1 MGMHLTSTPGPQ
13 TVEAAATLAA
23 LPRCSSRRA
32 AAAAAYRSWAP
43 IIDRGTEGL
52 LSECRNAL
60 QEGAGREVL
69 DALLVD
75 LSKKHRTE
83 QVLQMIDEM
92 HTNHQNLLSSVLLRE
107 IYQQG
112 IQDFTASP
120 LLQGISALTP
130 CGPTNQMCASCSC
143 CCCYSTRCFGPTQ
156 FLSFFS

>member
-1 MGMHLTSTPGPQ
+1 
-13 TVEAAATLAA
+13 
-23 LPRCSSRRA
+23 
-32 AAAAAYRSWAP
+32 
-43 IIDRGTEGL
+43 
-52 LSECRNAL
+52 L

-75 LSKKHRTE
+75 LSKKHRNE

-120 LLQGISALTP
+120 LLQGISALTQQSLSAP
-130 CGPTNQMCASCSC
+130 VNDGCPTPVSSSSGSPPRGAP
-143 CCCYSTRCFGPTQ
+143 R
-156 FLSFFS
+156 